1 MPLYELV
8 LVCKIGESH
17 ALASCLKAVSASI
30 LQEGGVVRG
39 FNNLGDRVLTKNM
52 RSEDGVDYS
61 VGRFI
66 QVSFNPTPLHLLVH
80 V

>member
-8 LVCKIGESH
+8 IVCKIGESQH
-17 ALASCLKAVSASI
+17 LASMLKTVSSVI

-39 FNNLGDRVLTKNM
+39 FTNLGDRVLVKNF
-52 RSEDGVDYS
+52 RSQDNVIHS

-66 QVSFNPTPLHLLVH
+66 QVSSTSTSN
-80 V
+80 